1 MSKGYVLRALFCGAL
16 ILAAAGCEPVQPW
29 ERGDLAKPHMAL
41 EPDPANAALRAHTFS
56 AREAAQGGNAGVGGG
71 CGCN

>member
-1 MSKGYVLRALFCGAL
+1 MSRCFVALVCMPM
-16 ILAAAGCEPVQPW
+16 ILGVAGCEPVQPW
-29 ERGDLAKPHMAL
+29 ERGDLAKPQMAL
-41 EPDPANAALRAHTFS
+41 EPDPANAALRTHTFS